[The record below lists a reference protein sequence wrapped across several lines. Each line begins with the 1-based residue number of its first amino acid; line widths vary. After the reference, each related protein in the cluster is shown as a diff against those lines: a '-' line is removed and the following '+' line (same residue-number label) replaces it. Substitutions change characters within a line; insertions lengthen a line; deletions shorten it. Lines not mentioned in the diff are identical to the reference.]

1 MWQRQPVSPR
11 RLLSLI
17 LCLLWISLAPAFA
30 QPGPDDAL
38 NTANAD
44 LDRVQASIEV
54 MAQDDAGLGNLR
66 AETVRI
72 QDATELIAQEL
83 TPKLTELDARL
94 KELGPGPAPDAPP
107 ETPEVQQE
115 RADLTRERG
124 DIDARI
130 KRARLLSVAA
140 DQAGDQITA
149 KRRAL
154 FDEKLWQRS
163 KSVLAPSFWMDLNRS
178 LPRDVSRLQEFWNA
192 NVRSFVEV
200 ANPRNSAILGGALAL
215 AVFLMVPA
223 RRWLE
228 ASAWQL
234 AIGQMPANRLRRSAL
249 AMWFLVTTILA
260 PSLAAM
266 ILYAAFISVGSL
278 TDGAEQ
284 FAWITATTVFVVS
297 YITGLG
303 RAILMDRGS
312 WRLAPISDETVSR
325 IRHFP
330 FLIGVIAGSGA
341 LLEQLN
347 SLIGASLP
355 ATIAGSC
362 LIALLTALAIGS
374 MMWTLTRIRRK
385 ALKAKDGEAPPQ
397 TLFWGLVSVAVWL
410 MLAATVFFSLSG
422 YVALGVF
429 IVRQISW
436 LAIIGGTVYLLMQFT
451 DDFFTSVFSSDGPI
465 GRFAYTMIGLNPG
478 TVDQVGLLLSGLS
491 RIVILFLA
499 VAATLA
505 PFGAGTSGLPGR
517 LNTAT
522 AGFKVGEVT
531 ISPGAIL
538 GAVAIFILGITIV
551 RGVHGWLCEKFLPK
565 TSLDAAVRTSV
576 STTFRYIGLIVSTA
590 AALSYAG
597 LNLGNVALIAS
608 ALSVGIGFGLQAI
621 VQNFIS
627 GLILLA
633 ERPIKIGDW
642 VTVGDA
648 EGDVRHIN
656 VRATQI
662 ELMDRSTLIV
672 PNSELITKSVRN
684 KTLTNSIARL
694 QMKFSVP
701 LENDPAAVRD
711 LLLSA
716 MRGHQNVLT
725 DPGPAVF
732 IDGVDEGKV
741 AFNAI
746 AFVSSPRSVYS
757 TRSALWFDILQRFR
771 ALGVRLS

>member
-1 MWQRQPVSPR
+1 
-11 RLLSLI
+11 
-17 LCLLWISLAPAFA
+17 
-30 QPGPDDAL
+30 
-38 NTANAD
+38 
-44 LDRVQASIEV
+44 
-54 MAQDDAGLGNLR
+54 
-66 AETVRI
+66 
-72 QDATELIAQEL
+72 
-83 TPKLTELDARL
+83 
-94 KELGPGPAPDAPP
+94 
-107 ETPEVQQE
+107 
-115 RADLTRERG
+115 
-124 DIDARI
+124 
-130 KRARLLSVAA
+130 
-140 DQAGDQITA
+140 
-149 KRRAL
+149 
-154 FDEKLWQRS
+154 
-163 KSVLAPSFWMDLNRS
+163 
-178 LPRDVSRLQEFWNA
+178 
-192 NVRSFVEV
+192 
-200 ANPRNSAILGGALAL
+200 
-215 AVFLMVPA
+215 
-223 RRWLE
+223 
-228 ASAWQL
+228 
-234 AIGQMPANRLRRSAL
+234 
-249 AMWFLVTTILA
+249 MWFLVTTVLA
-260 PSLAAM
+260 PSLAAI
-266 ILYAAFISVGSL
+266 ILYAALISVGSL

-284 FAWITATTVFVVS
+284 LAWITATMVFVAS

-312 WRLAPISDETVSR
+312 WRLAPISDETVQR

-330 FLIGVIAGSGA
+330 FLIGLVAALGV

-362 LIALLTALAIGS
+362 LIALTTALAIGG

-385 ALKAKDGEAPPQ
+385 ALKAKEGEAPPQ
-397 TLFWGLVSVAVWL
+397 ALFWGLVAVAVWL
-410 MLAATVFFSLSG
+410 MLAATVVFSLGG
-422 YVALGVF
+422 YVALAVF

-436 LAIIGGTVYLLMQFT
+436 LAIIGGTVYLLMQFA
-451 DDFFTSVFSSDGPI
+451 DDFFTSAFSGDGPI
-465 GRFAYTMIGLNPG
+465 GRFAYTMIGLSPG
-478 TVDQVGLLLSGLS
+478 AVDQVGLLLSGIS
-491 RIVILFLA
+491 RVVILFLA

-505 PFGAGTSGLPGR
+505 PFGAGRDGLPGR

-522 AGFKVGEVT
+522 AGFTIGDVT

-551 RGVHGWLCEKFLPK
+551 RGVHRWLTEKFLPK

-642 VTVGDA
+642 ITVGDA

-701 LENDPAAVRD
+701 PENDPAAVRD

-716 MRGHQNVLT
+716 MRGHQNVLA

-771 ALGVRLS
+771 ALGMRLS